1 MPVLDTKKD
10 LSALFSLQV
19 QATPD
24 AVALEDDKTTYTYA
38 ELDQKVED
46 LAHALRS
53 HGVKRDSLVGVLLP
67 RSADY
72 IIACLAALRAGG
84 AFLVLELAYP
94 PELLTDVLE
103 DATPV
108 VVVTYRAEV
117 GKFKEGI
124 PLVIVDEQE
133 KSATPDAN
141 GLAPPP
147 IATDLDRLAFVA
159 YSSGTTGKPKG
170 IANPH
175 RASVNSYDLRFE
187 LSDVQPGDRVAA
199 NVFFIV
205 CITYSKLPYI
215 TDADFGTVGNSPPT
229 APRCHRYPSDRRG
242 QL

>member
-94 PELLTDVLE
+94 PEMLSDVLE

-117 GKFKEGI
+117 GKLKEGI

-133 KSATPDAN
+133 KSTDPDSN
-141 GLAPPP
+141 GLAPVPVE
-147 IATDLDRLAFVA
+147 TDLDRLAFVA

-199 NVFFIV
+199 NVFFVV
-205 CITYSKLPYI
+205 CISQVYI
-215 TDADFGTVGNSPPT
+215 PFTLRTDSATVGNYSS
-229 APRCHRYPSDRRG
+229 APSRCYRHSSHG
-242 QL
+242 

>member
-24 AVALEDDKTTYTYA
+24 AIALEDDKTTYTYA
-38 ELDQKVED
+38 ELDQKVEA

-103 DATPV
+103 DATPA

-117 GKFKEGI
+117 GKFKEGT
-124 PLVIVDEQE
+124 PLVIVDEQG
-133 KSATPDAN
+133 KSSTPESN
-141 GLAPPP
+141 GLAPLPTD
-147 IATDLDRLAFVA
+147 TDLDRLAFVA

-175 RASVNSYDLRFE
+175 RAPVNSYDLRFQ
-187 LSDVQPGDRVAA
+187 LSDLQPGDRVAA
-199 NVFFIV
+199 NVFFVV
-205 CITYSKLPYI
+205 CIERSTSFHSMKTNCEIVGDSATAAAWCYRNS
-215 TDADFGTVGNSPPT
+215 GT
-229 APRCHRYPSDRRG
+229 R
-242 QL
+242 

>member
-10 LSALFSLQV
+10 LSALFTLQV

-24 AVALEDDKTTYTYA
+24 AVALEDEKTTYTYA
-38 ELDQKVED
+38 ELDRKVED

-94 PELLTDVLE
+94 PELLTDVIE
-103 DATPV
+103 DASPA

-124 PLVIVDEQE
+124 PLVVVDEQQE
-133 KSATPDAN
+133 SSSTDAN
-141 GLAPPP
+141 GLPPP
-147 IATDLDRLAFVA
+147 PGETDLDRLAFVA

-175 RASVNSYDLRFE
+175 KAAVLSYDLRFE
-187 LSDVQPGDRVAA
+187 LSDLQPGDRVAA

-205 CITYSKLPYI
+205 CSILEDKDYL
-215 TDADFGTVGNSPPT
+215 
-229 APRCHRYPSDRRG
+229 C
-242 QL
+242 

>member
-24 AVALEDDKTTYTYA
+24 AIALEDDKTTYTYA

-133 KSATPDAN
+133 KSTIPESN

-147 IATDLDRLAFVA
+147 VETDLDRLAFVA

-175 RASVNSYDLRFE
+175 RASVNSYDLRFG
-187 LSDVQPGDRVAA
+187 LSDLQPGDRVAA

-205 CITYSKLPYI
+205 RISCPRVRLAAD
-215 TDADFGTVGNSPPT
+215 TDFDIVGNPPPT
-229 APRCHRYPSDRRG
+229 APWCHRDSSLG
-242 QL
+242 

>member
-38 ELDQKVED
+38 ELDQKVDD

-103 DATPV
+103 DATPA

-117 GKFKEGI
+117 GKFKEGT

-133 KSATPDAN
+133 KSSTPESN
-141 GLAPPP
+141 GLPPAPTE
-147 IATDLDRLAFVA
+147 TDLDRLAFVA

-175 RASVNSYDLRFE
+175 RAPVNSYDLRFQ
-187 LSDVQPGDRVAA
+187 LSDLQPGDRVAA
-199 NVFFIV
+199 NVFFVVSVNLLTGVLSMEANCRI
-205 CITYSKLPYI
+205 
-215 TDADFGTVGNSPPT
+215 VGNPAPT
-229 APRCHRYPSDRRG
+229 APWCHRDSCAR
-242 QL
+242 

>member
-24 AVALEDDKTTYTYA
+24 AIALEDDKTTYTYA
-38 ELDQKVED
+38 ELDQKVEH

-103 DATPV
+103 DATPA

-117 GKFKEGI
+117 GKFKQGT

-133 KSATPDAN
+133 KSSTPESN
-141 GLAPPP
+141 GFAPPP
-147 IATDLDRLAFVA
+147 TETDLDRLAFVA

-175 RASVNSYDLRFE
+175 RAPVNSYDLRFQ
-187 LSDVQPGDRVAA
+187 LSDLQPGDRVAA
-199 NVFFIV
+199 NVFFVV
-205 CITYSKLPYI
+205 CIELCPNLHSMN
-215 TDADFGTVGNSPPT
+215 ANCETVGNSAPT
-229 APRCHRYPSDRRG
+229 APWCHCDSCAR
-242 QL
+242 

>member
-24 AVALEDDKTTYTYA
+24 AIALEDDKTTYTYA
-38 ELDQKVED
+38 ELDQKVEA

-103 DATPV
+103 DATPA

-117 GKFKEGI
+117 GKFKEGT
-124 PLVIVDEQE
+124 PLVIVDEQR
-133 KSATPDAN
+133 KSSTPESN
-141 GLAPPP
+141 
-147 IATDLDRLAFVA
+147 
-159 YSSGTTGKPKG
+159 GKPKG

-175 RASVNSYDLRFE
+175 RAPVNSYDLRFQ
-187 LSDVQPGDRVAA
+187 LSDLQPGDRVAA
-199 NVFFIV
+199 NVFFVV
-205 CITYSKLPYI
+205 CIKRSTSFHSMKTNCEIVGDSATAAAWCYRNS
-215 TDADFGTVGNSPPT
+215 GT
-229 APRCHRYPSDRRG
+229 R
-242 QL
+242 

>member
-94 PELLTDVLE
+94 LEMLTDVLE
-103 DATPV
+103 DAAPV

-117 GKFKEGI
+117 GKLKEGV
-124 PLVIVDEQE
+124 PLVIIDEQE
-133 KSATPDAN
+133 KSTEPDSN
-141 GLAPPP
+141 GLAPVPVE
-147 IATDLDRLAFVA
+147 TDLLFRHHRQAQGHCKPSQSVGQLIRSTIRAVRCSTRRQGCRQCLLRCMYQSVTDHSNLRTDFAIVGD
-159 YSSGTTGKPKG
+159 SS
-170 IANPH
+170 
-175 RASVNSYDLRFE
+175 
-187 LSDVQPGDRVAA
+187 
-199 NVFFIV
+199 
-205 CITYSKLPYI
+205 
-215 TDADFGTVGNSPPT
+215 PT
-229 APRCHRYPSDRRG
+229 SPRCHRYPSHG
-242 QL
+242 

>member
-24 AVALEDDKTTYTYA
+24 AIALEDDKTTYTYA
-38 ELDQKVED
+38 ELDQKVEA

-103 DATPV
+103 DATPA

-117 GKFKEGI
+117 GKFKEGT
-124 PLVIVDEQE
+124 PLVIVDEQG
-133 KSATPDAN
+133 KSSTPESN
-141 GLAPPP
+141 GLAPLPTD
-147 IATDLDRLAFVA
+147 TDLDRLAFVA

-175 RASVNSYDLRFE
+175 RAPVNSYDLRFQ
-187 LSDVQPGDRVAA
+187 LSDLQPGDRVAA
-199 NVFFIV
+199 NVFFVV
-205 CITYSKLPYI
+205 CIKRSTSFHSMKTNCEIVGDSATAAAWCYRNS
-215 TDADFGTVGNSPPT
+215 GT
-229 APRCHRYPSDRRG
+229 R
-242 QL
+242 

>member
-24 AVALEDDKTTYTYA
+24 AIALEDDKTTYTYA

-117 GKFKEGI
+117 GKFKEGM
-124 PLVIVDEQE
+124 
-133 KSATPDAN
+133 
-141 GLAPPP
+141 APPP
-147 IATDLDRLAFVA
+147 VETDLDRLAFVA

-175 RASVNSYDLRFE
+175 RASVNSYDLRFG
-187 LSDVQPGDRVAA
+187 LSDLQPGDRVAA

-205 CITYSKLPYI
+205 RISCPRVRLAAD
-215 TDADFGTVGNSPPT
+215 TDFDIVGNPPPT
-229 APRCHRYPSDRRG
+229 APWCHRDSSLG
-242 QL
+242 

>member
-24 AVALEDDKTTYTYA
+24 AIALEDDKTTYTYA
-38 ELDQKVED
+38 ELDQKVEA

-72 IIACLAALRAGG
+72 IIACLGALRAGG

-103 DATPV
+103 DATPA

-117 GKFKEGI
+117 GKFKEGT
-124 PLVIVDEQE
+124 PLVIVDEQG
-133 KSATPDAN
+133 KSSTPESN
-141 GLAPPP
+141 GLAPLPTD
-147 IATDLDRLAFVA
+147 TDLDRLAFVA

-175 RASVNSYDLRFE
+175 RAPVNSYDLRFQ
-187 LSDVQPGDRVAA
+187 LSDLQPGDRVAA
-199 NVFFIV
+199 NVFFVV
-205 CITYSKLPYI
+205 CIKRSTSFHSMKTNCEIVGDSATAAAWCYRNS
-215 TDADFGTVGNSPPT
+215 GT
-229 APRCHRYPSDRRG
+229 R
-242 QL
+242 

>member
-24 AVALEDDKTTYTYA
+24 AVALEDDKTSYTYA

-94 PELLTDVLE
+94 TEMLTDVLE

-108 VVVTYRAEV
+108 AVVTYRAEV
-117 GKFKEGI
+117 GKFKEGT
-124 PLVIVDEQE
+124 PLVILDEQE
-133 KSATPDAN
+133 KSTDPDAN
-141 GLAPPP
+141 GLAPVPVE
-147 IATDLDRLAFVA
+147 TDLDRLAFVA

-199 NVFFIV
+199 NVFFVV
-205 CITYSKLPYI
+205 CINQPQI
-215 TDADFGTVGNSPPT
+215 TQISVLT
-229 APRCHRYPSDRRG
+229 
-242 QL
+242 LK

>member
-24 AVALEDDKTTYTYA
+24 AIALEDDKTTYTYA
-38 ELDQKVED
+38 ELDQKVEH

-103 DATPV
+103 DATPA

-117 GKFKEGI
+117 GKFKQGT

-133 KSATPDAN
+133 KSSTPESN
-141 GLAPPP
+141 GFAPPP
-147 IATDLDRLAFVA
+147 TETDLDRLAFVA

-175 RASVNSYDLRFE
+175 RAPVNSYDLRFQ
-187 LSDVQPGDRVAA
+187 LSDLQPGDRVAA
-199 NVFFIV
+199 NVFFVV
-205 CITYSKLPYI
+205 CIELSTNLHSMN
-215 TDADFGTVGNSPPT
+215 ANCETVGNPAPT
-229 APRCHRYPSDRRG
+229 TPWCHRDSCTR
-242 QL
+242 

>member
-10 LSALFSLQV
+10 LSALFSLRV
-19 QATPD
+19 QATPN
-24 AVALEDDKTTYTYA
+24 AVALEDEKTTLTYA

-46 LAHALRS
+46 LAHALRK
-53 HGVKRDSLVGVLLP
+53 HCVKRDSLVGVLLP

-94 PELLTDVLE
+94 PELLTDVIE
-103 DATPV
+103 DATPA

-117 GKFKEGI
+117 GKFKEGT

-133 KSATPDAN
+133 KSSEPDSN
-141 GLAPPP
+141 GLPPP
-147 IATDLDRLAFVA
+147 PVETDLDRLAFVA

-175 RASVNSYDLRFE
+175 RAAVYSYDLRFG
-187 LSDVQPGDRVAA
+187 LSDLQPGDRVAA

-205 CITYSKLPYI
+205 STTHSRLRFPGY
-215 TDADFGTVGNSPPT
+215 
-229 APRCHRYPSDRRG
+229 
-242 QL
+242 

>member
-24 AVALEDDKTTYTYA
+24 AIALEDDKTTYTYA
-38 ELDQKVED
+38 ELDQKVEH

-103 DATPV
+103 DATPA

-117 GKFKEGI
+117 GKFKEGT
-124 PLVIVDEQE
+124 PLVIVDEQG
-133 KSATPDAN
+133 KSSTSESN
-141 GLAPPP
+141 GLAPLPTD
-147 IATDLDRLAFVA
+147 TDLDRLAFVA

-175 RASVNSYDLRFE
+175 RAPVNSYDLRFQ
-187 LSDVQPGDRVAA
+187 LSDLQPGDRVAA
-199 NVFFIV
+199 NVFFVV
-205 CITYSKLPYI
+205 CIKRSTSFHSMKTNCEIVGDSATAAAWCYRNS
-215 TDADFGTVGNSPPT
+215 GT
-229 APRCHRYPSDRRG
+229 R
-242 QL
+242 

>member
-24 AVALEDDKTTYTYA
+24 AIALEDDKTTYTYA
-38 ELDQKVED
+38 ELDQKVEA

-103 DATPV
+103 DATPA

-117 GKFKEGI
+117 GKFKEGT
-124 PLVIVDEQE
+124 PLVIVDEQG
-133 KSATPDAN
+133 KSSTPESN
-141 GLAPPP
+141 SLAPLPTD
-147 IATDLDRLAFVA
+147 TDLDRLAFVA

-175 RASVNSYDLRFE
+175 RAPVNSYDLRFQ
-187 LSDVQPGDRVAA
+187 LSDLQPGDRVAA
-199 NVFFIV
+199 NVFFVV
-205 CITYSKLPYI
+205 CIKLP
-215 TDADFGTVGNSPPT
+215 TGDHVLRFEKLTVK
-229 APRCHRYPSDRRG
+229 
-242 QL
+242 